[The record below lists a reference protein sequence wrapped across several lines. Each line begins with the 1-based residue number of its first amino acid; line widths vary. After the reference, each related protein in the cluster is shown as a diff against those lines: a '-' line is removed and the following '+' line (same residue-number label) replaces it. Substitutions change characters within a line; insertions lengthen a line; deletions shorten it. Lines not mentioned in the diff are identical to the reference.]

1 MVPAAGALVVDR
13 QQVVP
18 PEFPAFPVEG
28 RALSGINAR
37 AKHDSREARTAATSS
52 NRARRRLD

>member
-18 PEFPAFPVEG
+18 PEISAFPVEG
-28 RALSGINAR
+28 RALSGITPRSPGQA
-37 AKHDSREARTAATSS
+37 
-52 NRARRRLD
+52 